1 MTSKTDISTGTTT
14 ARMDKIV
21 DTMSSAMLT
30 GTLPAPPVVAVTA
43 GRTAAALTAWTLPAT
58 IRPAASES
66 TGWISVITLALVGEG
81 GGTDVEI
88 ESSSA
93 ADVGNTMRSAGSGQY
108 IFNLST
114 KRSQFNGGQD
124 LTPGQYQL
132 TITGSDLQEVM
143 VGFTIRP

>member
-14 ARMDKIV
+14 ARMDRIV

-66 TGWISVITLALVGEG
+66 TGWISVITLALAAKAMAPAAGRMIVCMASLMWFTAGILSAKNSI
-81 GGTDVEI
+81 TDSTTSKAMIQPLARVSQGWFKRI
-88 ESSSA
+88 SS
-93 ADVGNTMRSAGSGQY
+93 V
-108 IFNLST
+108 
-114 KRSQFNGGQD
+114 
-124 LTPGQYQL
+124 
-132 TITGSDLQEVM
+132 
-143 VGFTIRP
+143 